1 MRSTR
6 QHERTRPEGPTQG
19 PRSTLRGTSARAGN
33 VPIWME
39 RPSAFEN
46 VSKGAAL
53 TIVCLVVVF
62 PFLVVI
68 STSLSS
74 AAALR
79 RNGGYTLL
87 PVEPTLS
94 AYTAILS
101 GGVVTR
107 AVLVSI
113 GITVVGTL
121 LSLGTTV
128 LLAYGLSR
136 RGSFGHRWL
145 LTLVLLT
152 FLFPPG
158 VIPSYLVVKQL
169 DLLDTYAALI
179 LPTAL
184 SAFNVII
191 VRGFFMSIPAEL
203 TDSARIDGAGEL
215 RILLRIIMPLSKAV
229 VAVVGLFYAVGYWN
243 AFFNAVLYLNDNQKW
258 PLQLVLRTYVLQ
270 GSGLANTG
278 NAAEITDALP
288 TAQSVQMAVVVLA
301 LIPIL
306 CVYPFLQRHFTKGVL
321 TGAVKG

>member
-1 MRSTR
+1 MSASQPTN
-6 QHERTRPEGPTQG
+6 RP
-19 PRSTLRGTSARAGN
+19 
-33 VPIWME
+33 VWME
-39 RPSAFEN
+39 RPSTIGN
-46 VSKGAAL
+46 LSKGAAL
-53 TIVCLVVVF
+53 LIACVVVVF

-74 AAALR
+74 AEALQ
-79 RNGGYTLL
+79 RNGGYTIL
-87 PVEPTLS
+87 PTQPTLS

-101 GGVVTR
+101 GGVVSR

-121 LSLGTTV
+121 VSLVTTV
-128 LLAYGLSR
+128 LLAYGLSK

-158 VIPSYLVVKQL
+158 IIPSYLVVKQL
-169 DLLDTYAALI
+169 HLLDTYAALI

-191 VRGFFMSIPAEL
+191 VRGFFMSIPGEL
-203 TDSARIDGAGEL
+203 TDSARIDGAGEI

-229 VAVVGLFYAVGYWN
+229 IAVVGLFYAVGYWN
-243 AFFNAVLYLNDNQKW
+243 AFFNAVLYLSDNQKW

-270 GSGLANTG
+270 GSSLANTG
-278 NAAEITDALP
+278 GATAANDALP